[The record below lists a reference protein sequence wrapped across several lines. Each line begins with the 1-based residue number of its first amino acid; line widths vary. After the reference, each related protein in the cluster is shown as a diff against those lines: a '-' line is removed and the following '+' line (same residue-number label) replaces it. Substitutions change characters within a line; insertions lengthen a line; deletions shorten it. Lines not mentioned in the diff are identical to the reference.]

1 MIHLTEGLLWYF
13 AFIFSTVIHEASHS
27 LVALKLGDKTAYH
40 AGQVSLDPT
49 PHIKREPIGTIVVPI
64 ISFLMSGWMI
74 GWASAPYDPHWA
86 RRYPERSA
94 WMALAGPA
102 SNLVL
107 VILSIMIIRLGVTF
121 EIFYPPQSITFSH
134 VTSAVGGGIFA
145 GAASFVS
152 IFFSLNLILFAFNLI
167 PLPPLDGSGAIP
179 LLLSK
184 ENGLRYMEFI
194 HNSPFVFLGL
204 FIAWQAFGSIFD
216 PIHTFFINLLYDNVS
231 YH

>member
-1 MIHLTEGLLWYF
+1 MGHLAEGFLWYF
-13 AFIFSTVIHEASHS
+13 AFIFSTVIHEASHAF
-27 LVALKLGDKTAYH
+27 VAMKLGDKTAYNQ
-40 AGQVSLDPT
+40 GQVSLDPK
-49 PHIKREPIGTIVVPI
+49 PHIRREPIGTIIVPI

-86 RRYPERSA
+86 RRHPERSA

-107 VILSIMIIRLGVTF
+107 VILSIMIIRLGVATDL
-121 EIFYPPQSITFSH
+121 FYPPNSLSFSH
-134 VTSAVGGGIFA
+134 VTSASSTGILT
-145 GAASFVS
+145 GVASFIS
-152 IFFSLNLILFAFNLI
+152 IFFSLNLILFTFNLI

-184 ENGLRYMEFI
+184 ENGLRYIDFI
-194 HNSPFVFLGL
+194 QNSPFVILGL
-204 FIAWQAFGSIFD
+204 FIAWQAFGSIFE
-216 PIHTFFINLLYDNVS
+216 PVHNIFINLIYPNVS